1 MSTTEVQKPLPPF
14 LLDSFPPDTR
24 VVVAGVTWDDYEGL
38 VEALGESGNYRVAFD
53 GKDIEMMTLGP
64 FHERQKAGLELFITI
79 VAGELKIR
87 RQPMGSATWRRKTLE
102 RAIESDLCYY
112 FDPAKLAR
120 AKAAAHSDDIDDYPN
135 PDLAV
140 EVDISPPKIDRP
152 GIYAALQVQEVWRA
166 RNRSVSIDQLG
177 PDGRYVPALRCRFL
191 PVRPEDVTRWVFNE
205 DANDLVIWE
214 EWLRDWVRSELV
226 PRRDA

>member
-1 MSTTEVQKPLPPF
+1 MSTTEVQKPLSPF

-102 RAIESDLCYY
+102 RSIESDLCYY

-166 RNRSVSIDQLG
+166 RNRSVSIDQLD
-177 PDGRYVPALRCRFL
+177 PDGRYVPALRSRFL
-191 PVRPEDVTRWVFNE
+191 PVRPEDITRWVFKE

-214 EWLRDWVRSELV
+214 ERLRDWVRSELA

>member
-1 MSTTEVQKPLPPF
+1 MSTTEVQKPPPPF

-24 VVVAGVTWDDYEGL
+24 VVVAGVTSDDYEGL
-38 VEALGESGNYRVAFD
+38 VEALGEGGNYRVAFD

-166 RNRSVSIDQLG
+166 RHCHFAG
-177 PDGRYVPALRCRFL
+177 
-191 PVRPEDVTRWVFNE
+191 W
-205 DANDLVIWE
+205 
-214 EWLRDWVRSELV
+214 
-226 PRRDA
+226 